1 MTNKAKEQEIW
12 KQYPEFDFIEVSN
25 LGRVRTKDRYVPSK
39 NASKRLVKGRVLKQH
54 DNGHGYMFVQFYANG
69 KRITLR
75 VNRMVAITYI
85 PNPHN
90 YPVVNHLDN
99 DRANNAV
106 SNLEWCTRKENEDYK
121 KNFGTS
127 TPEVLGR
134 PVIVVNPET
143 SEVFWFESQ
152 SEAARQLGVYQQNI
166 NHVVKGLRYTASGY
180 WFCDADENAVEK
192 TRIKFGDEV
201 AKKVEEL
208 LSERKII

>member
-1 MTNKAKEQEIW
+1 MCGVKTG
-12 KQYPEFDFIEVSN
+12 V
-25 LGRVRTKDRYVPSK
+25 KD
-39 NASKRLVKGRVLKQH
+39 LVEGRVLKQH

-75 VNRMVAITYI
+75 VNRMVAIAFV

-99 DRANNAV
+99 DRKNNAV
-106 SNLEWCTRKENEDYK
+106 SNLEWCTRKENEAYK

-127 TPEVLGR
+127 AAEVLGR
-134 PVIVVNPET
+134 PVIAVNPET

-152 SEAARQLGVYQQNI
+152 CEASQQLGVYQQNI
-166 NHVVKGLRYTASGY
+166 NHVVKGLRYTAGGY

-192 TRIKFGDEV
+192 TRIKFSDEV
-201 AKKVEEL
+201 AKKVKEL